1 MGGVQKIVIWSSWT
15 HVGGQIG
22 PKSGNWA
29 ISLKMQLFS
38 KTEKPHFETSS
49 GLQDKSNY
57 WYFTKKSP
65 KKVAADPILA
75 HSVKF
80 TKLAKMAIFGWK
92 LEKFEIFF
100 SQNWLWSMTI
110 IWLLYQILLRQI
122 LPQLLV
128 PIAKIADF
136 PVSQIFNKPPPMRP
150 CLWPQIQ
157 IGGGFGITIDGA
169 FTQASKLAY
178 HEIMGDPLF
187 E

>member
-1 MGGVQKIVIWSSWT
+1 MGGVQKLGVVPSWT

-136 PVSQIFNKPPPMRP
+136 PVSQIFNKPPPVRP

>member
-1 MGGVQKIVIWSSWT
+1 MGGVHKIGIGPSWT

-65 KKVAADPILA
+65 KKVVADPILA

-92 LEKFEIFF
+92 LEKFENFF
-100 SQNWLWSMTI
+100 
-110 IWLLYQILLRQI
+110 
-122 LPQLLV
+122 
-128 PIAKIADF
+128 F
-136 PVSQIFNKPPPMRP
+136 
-150 CLWPQIQ
+150 
-157 IGGGFGITIDGA
+157 
-169 FTQASKLAY
+169 SKLALIY
-178 HEIMGDPLF
+178 DYYMVIIPNFAQTNPCAAFGVDSQDSWFSPISDFQQTPTCAALFLTPDPNRWWFWDHHRWGFSPRNQTGMSWKMGDPLF